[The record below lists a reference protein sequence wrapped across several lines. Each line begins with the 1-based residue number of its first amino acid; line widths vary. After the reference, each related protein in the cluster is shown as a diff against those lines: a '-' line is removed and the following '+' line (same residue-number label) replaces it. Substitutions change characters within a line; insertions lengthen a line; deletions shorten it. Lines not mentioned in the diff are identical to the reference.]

1 MAPAARMKMG
11 AKVWV
16 KDVDVHNPDV
26 FVMATLKGV
35 KGRMCEVE
43 TEKGDAF
50 DTDARERGVEA
61 AAVRAAAA
69 RVGQGSCRCDYHKA
83 VYLYGVMLRSWL
95 SLSLRDQREVGLV
108 DDDTGAVVYLLIERD
123 RAQAHFGEDDASRA
137 NDAALA
143 VEHR

>member
-50 DTDARERGVEA
+50 DTDTYFPANPPNQDQNDHTA
-61 AAVRAAAA
+61 LL
-69 RVGQGSCRCDYHKA
+69 H
-83 VYLYGVMLRSWL
+83 L
-95 SLSLRDQREVGLV
+95 SDA
-108 DDDTGAVVYLLIERD
+108 TLL
-123 RAQAHFGEDDASRA
+123 A
-137 NDAALA
+137 NTKMRYAKDEIYTWSA
-143 VEHR
+143 